1 MNNNEA
7 VIEVYKKK
15 LETMADLKTDLT
27 DAHDLNQKLQQDI
40 EILTKQQEKVKTYEK
55 QIWKL
60 TEELNQTKDKIS
72 GRDLKIQEARFSH
85 QDAEKRAK
93 ELSNQNQF
101 LKSQIEQLKVDNAKL
116 SAELNLTNQ
125 EKETA

>member
-15 LETMADLKTDLT
+15 LEAMADLKTDLT

-72 GRDLKIQEARFSH
+72 GRDLKI
-85 QDAEKRAK
+85 
-93 ELSNQNQF
+93 
-101 LKSQIEQLKVDNAKL
+101 
-116 SAELNLTNQ
+116 
-125 EKETA
+125 

>member
-15 LETMADLKTDLT
+15 LEAMADLKTDLT

-60 TEELNQTKDKIS
+60 TEELNQIKDKIS
-72 GRDLKIQEARFSH
+72 SRDLKI
-85 QDAEKRAK
+85 
-93 ELSNQNQF
+93 
-101 LKSQIEQLKVDNAKL
+101 
-116 SAELNLTNQ
+116 
-125 EKETA
+125 